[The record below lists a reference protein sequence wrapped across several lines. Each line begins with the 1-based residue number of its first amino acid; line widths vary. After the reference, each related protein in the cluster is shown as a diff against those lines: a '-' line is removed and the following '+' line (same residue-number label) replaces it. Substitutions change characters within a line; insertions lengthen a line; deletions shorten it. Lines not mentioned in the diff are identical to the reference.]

1 MGITSRSSVIICL
14 GLLARLSAAE
24 SQTGKRDA
32 TIAPEQAAHLTVEPA
47 TARPFQATTVAVG
60 RITFNED
67 RTTPVFAQFSGHAA
81 RLVVKP
87 GDRVEKGDVLLELD
101 CPDLVQAESDLWAA
115 MPQVA
120 KCEALLEH
128 ARRTA
133 ERIQRLYKG
142 QAAALRDLEQA
153 QADVTTA
160 GIDLTAAQATR
171 TAMRDRLHI
180 FGKNDADIATIEQG
194 HVVVRTL
201 AVTAP
206 IAGTVTARKVG
217 PGQYVR
223 TDAAEPLFTITD
235 LSSLWLQAEVYEA
248 DAQSVALGQE
258 VKVTLAALSGAA
270 ISARIAY
277 IAPAVDPA
285 THRLA
290 VRCEL
295 DHPPAVL
302 KADMLAGFTIATST
316 TTAVPA
322 VPASA
327 LVRTGDQQAVW
338 VARSDTSFE
347 RHLVTTGLRQ
357 DGLVQIIAGITAG
370 DRVVSKGGV
379 FLESN

>member
-1 MGITSRSSVIICL
+1 MGITSRSSAIICF
-14 GLLARLSAAE
+14 GLMVNLCAAE
-24 SQTGKRDA
+24 SQVGNRDT
-32 TIAPEQAAHLTVEPA
+32 TIASDQAAHLTVEVA
-47 TARPFQATTVAVG
+47 TERPFQATTVAVG

-81 RLVVKP
+81 RLAAKP
-87 GDRVEKGDVLLELD
+87 GDRVEKGDVLLELE
-101 CPDLVQAESDLWAA
+101 CPDLVQAQSDLWAA
-115 MPQVA
+115 VPQVA

-133 ERIQRLYKG
+133 ERIQRLYQG

-153 QADVTTA
+153 DADVTTA
-160 GIDLTAAQATR
+160 GIDLLAAQAMR

-180 FGKNDADIATIEQG
+180 FGKSDTDIAAIEQG
-194 HVVVRTL
+194 HTL
-201 AVTAP
+201 MRALAITAP
-206 IAGTVTARKVG
+206 ISGTVTSRKVG

-223 TDAAEPLFTITD
+223 SDATEPLFTITD
-235 LSSLWLQAEVYEA
+235 LTSLWLQAEVYEA
-248 DAQSVALGQE
+248 DVPSVALDQE
-258 VKVTLAALSGAA
+258 VKVTLAALPEST
-270 ISARIAY
+270 ITARITY

-302 KADMLAGFTIATST
+302 KADMLAGFTIATSST
-316 TTAVPA
+316 AAVSAVP
-322 VPASA
+322 VSA
-327 LVRTGDQQAVW
+327 IVRTGDQQAVW
-338 VARSDTSFE
+338 VARSDTNFE
-347 RHLVTTGLRQ
+347 RRLVTTGLRQ